1 MTAVSLFRYFVAAGL
16 INAALF
22 AFLLFIRKKN
32 STAGILLICFML
44 VVSFQALLNAFDT
57 REFFLTFPHLSRIS
71 WLQLSLFGPLIYL
84 FTKKMTDGGK
94 RLALKDAVHLL
105 PFLFYLAVLSPWLL
119 QSAATKRAL
128 LMDFDG
134 LSRLD
139 FGWLNQLS
147 LCMITGYLLLS
158 LALLRKFGKTIENT
172 FSDISNRRLVW
183 LRQFIYGILGILV
196 VSALGFYGR
205 KWQVPVITHFYHYN
219 YFLVVALVYWLAA
232 KCLLQPEIFSPGDI
246 KQTTDGKYRKSGLQA
261 AAEKTIYDRLLEHM
275 TAARPFLDP
284 DLTIFTLAE
293 QLKVSRHHLSQAI
306 NEQAGKTFHD
316 FVNYYRIEAVKLRL
330 EDPASAHYSILSL
343 AMDCGFNSKAT
354 FNTTFKKLTGT
365 TPSAYQKLH
374 KDTFNPV
381 GAVDGTL
388 SPV

>member
-1 MTAVSLFRYFVAAGL
+1 MTAVTLFRYFVAAGL

-22 AFLLFIRKKN
+22 AFLLFTRKKN
-32 STAGILLICFML
+32 NTTSMLLICFML

-84 FTKKMTDGGK
+84 FTTKTTDGDG
-94 RLALKDAVHLL
+94 RLVRKDALHLL
-105 PFLFYLAVLSPWLL
+105 PFLFYLTILSPWLW
-119 QSAATKRAL
+119 QSTAVKRRL

-158 LALLRKFGKTIENT
+158 LSRLRRYKKKMENT
-172 FSDISNRRLVW
+172 FSDSSTRRLIW

-205 KWQVPVITHFYHYN
+205 KWQLPVVTHFYHYN
-219 YFLVVALVYWLAA
+219 YLLVVAMVYWLAA
-232 KCLLQPEIFSPGDI
+232 KCLLQPELCCPDEIMQPAMR
-246 KQTTDGKYRKSGLQA
+246 KYQKSGLPA
-261 AAEKTIYDRLLEHM
+261 SAEKTLYDTLLDHM
-275 TAARPFLDP
+275 AAERPFLDP

-293 QLKVSRHHLSQAI
+293 QLKLSRHHLSQVI
-306 NEQAGKTFHD
+306 NEQGGRSFHD
-316 FVNYYRIEAVKLRL
+316 FINSFRVEAVRLRL
-330 EDPASAHYSILSL
+330 QDPDSAHYSILGI
-343 AMDCGFNSKAT
+343 AMECGFNSKAT

-365 TPSAYQKLH
+365 TPSAYQKSY
-374 KDTFNPV
+374 KETFNPV
-381 GAVDGTL
+381 GSVDGTL
-388 SPV
+388 SPI

>member
-1 MTAVSLFRYFVAAGL
+1 MTVTSLFRYFVTAGM

-22 AFLLFIRKKN
+22 AFLLFTRKRN
-32 STAGILLICFML
+32 NTTSILLICFML
-44 VVSFQALLNAFDT
+44 LVSFQALLNAFDT

-84 FTKKMTDGGK
+84 FTKKITDGGQ
-94 RLALKDAVHLL
+94 RLTWKDILHIF
-105 PFLFYLAVLSPWLL
+105 PFLFYLLILSPWLL
-119 QSAATKRAL
+119 QSASTKRKL

-158 LALLRKFGKTIENT
+158 LLLLKRFRKTVENAL
-172 FSDISNRRLVW
+172 SDVSNYRLTW
-183 LRQFIYGILGILV
+183 LRQFIYGVLGILV
-196 VSALGFYGR
+196 VSAMGFYGR
-205 KWQVPVITHFYHYN
+205 KWQIPVITHFYHYN
-219 YFLVVALVYWLAA
+219 YCLVVGMVYWLAG
-232 KCLLQPEIFSPGDI
+232 KYLLQPEIFG
-246 KQTTDGKYRKSGLQA
+246 TGKIAPATSRKYQKSGLQA
-261 AAEKTIYDRLLEHM
+261 SAEKTIYEKLLDHM
-275 TAARPFLDP
+275 TTERPFLDP

-306 NEQAGKTFHD
+306 NEQARKSFHD
-316 FVNYYRIEAVKLRL
+316 FVNTYRVEAVKLRL
-330 EDPASAHYSILSL
+330 EDPASSDYNILGI

-365 TPSAYQKLH
+365 TPSAYQKAS
-374 KDTFNPV
+374 KKTFNPV
-381 GAVDGTL
+381 GPVDTTL
-388 SPV
+388 SPI

>member
-32 STAGILLICFML
+32 STASILLMCFML
-44 VVSFQALLNAFDT
+44 IVSFQALLNAFDT
-57 REFFLTFPHLSRIS
+57 REFFLAFPHLSRIS
-71 WLQLSLFGPLIYL
+71 WLQLSLLGPLIYL
-84 FTKKMTDGGK
+84 FTKKMTDAGQQ
-94 RLALKDAVHLL
+94 LIPKDALHFL
-105 PFLFYLAVLSPWLL
+105 PFLIYLIILSPWLL

-128 LMDFDG
+128 LMDFNG

-147 LCMITGYLLLS
+147 LCMITAYLLLS
-158 LALLRKFGKTIENT
+158 LSLLRKFRKTIENT

-183 LRQFIYGILGILV
+183 LRQFISGILV
-196 VSALGFYGR
+196 ILIVSALGFYGR

-219 YFLVVALVYWLAA
+219 YFLVVAMVYWLAA
-232 KCLLQPEIFSPGDI
+232 KCLLQPEIFSPDRI
-246 KQTTDGKYRKSGLQA
+246 KQTSDGKYRKSGLQA
-261 AAEKTIYDRLLEHM
+261 SGEKTIYDKLLDHM
-275 TAARPFLDP
+275 AAERPFLDP

-306 NEQAGKTFHD
+306 NEQAKKSFHD
-316 FVNYYRIEAVKLRL
+316 FVNHFRIEAVKLRL
-330 EDPASAHYSILSL
+330 EDPASAHYSILSI

-365 TPSAYQKLH
+365 TPSAYQKSR
-374 KDTFNPV
+374 KETFNPA
-381 GAVDGTL
+381 GTVDATL
-388 SPV
+388 SPA